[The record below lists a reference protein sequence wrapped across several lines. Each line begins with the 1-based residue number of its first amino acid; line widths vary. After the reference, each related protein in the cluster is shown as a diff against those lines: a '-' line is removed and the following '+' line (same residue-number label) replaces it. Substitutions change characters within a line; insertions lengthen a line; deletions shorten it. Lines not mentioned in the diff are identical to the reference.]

1 MVGIFSFLNPSEHL
15 TDKYKGLV
23 YVTNV
28 MSFIFCLVTLGVNAY
43 YYYFFGWL
51 PVLYFIFVMALL
63 FLIIPGINRI
73 NHRVGRTMFCLIPI
87 WLTMFVTIYFKLKDF
102 PQTYITYFDS
112 RFILM
117 ATLIVPGIVFRLQER
132 MLLYICLASSTVTII
147 LYDVI
152 HEFFGAGYYQKGFND
167 PSYYYINY
175 IVSLTFVVQVFGILV
190 MRSVMGRTAVNLEN
204 QNREIEAQHEELL
217 QHQEEMVS
225 SSEKLEAAYA
235 LITKQQAALEKH
247 NASLEALV
255 AEKSQELLHTNQELT
270 KYNNELLQFSYTVS
284 HNLRGPVARLLGL
297 TRLFKVTEGLS
308 ERVELEERVLK
319 SSQELDDI
327 LKDISLIIDIRNEIY
342 RVRERVYFEDEF
354 NKALSLLDENIK
366 AEHSF
371 SKDFSEAPYV
381 FGVRPMV
388 QSIIY
393 NLLSNAI
400 KYQSPDRP
408 LRVRIRSYA
417 PSPMKTILE
426 VSDNGMGIDLVNQQ
440 DNIFK
445 LYKRFHS
452 HVGGKGL
459 GLYLVKIQ
467 VEALGGEI
475 EVDSQVDQGATFRV
489 IFKQPEEVDRQ
500 VFHDTEIA
508 KVYYNAKLKICVI
521 QWQRPVTSAEYRET
535 LGTVLDSLKHHN
547 TPGLISDVRKRGAV
561 SREDQQWLFNTFE
574 PKAISNGLRQVAVVG
589 INNEELSLRQRS
601 ALNLQ
606 GFDSMEQAEQW
617 MKETL
622 WLSEV
627 SGPRHD
633 LS

>member
-1 MVGIFSFLNPSEHL
+1 MQNIFPFLKPSENL

-28 MSFIFCLVTLGVNAY
+28 MSFIFCLVTLGINAL

-51 PVLYFIFVMALL
+51 PAHYFIFIIALL
-63 FLIIPGINRI
+63 FLIVPAINRLD
-73 NHRVGRTMFCLIPI
+73 HRVGRMMFCLIPI
-87 WLTMFVTIYFKLKDF
+87 WLTMFATIYFKLKEF

-117 ATLIVPGIVFRLQER
+117 ATLILPGIVFRLQER
-132 MLLYICLASSTVTII
+132 KFVFICLASSTVTII

-175 IVSLTFVVQVFGILV
+175 IVSVTFIVQVFGILV
-190 MRSVMGRTAVNLEN
+190 MRSIMGKTAINLEN

-217 QHQEEMVS
+217 QHQEEMIS
-225 SSEKLEAAYA
+225 GSEKLEAAYA
-235 LITKQQAALEKH
+235 LITKQQAALEKY
-247 NASLEALV
+247 NARLEALV
-255 AEKSQELLHTNQELT
+255 AEKSQELLHTNEELT

-297 TRLFKVTEGLS
+297 TRLFKVTDGLDKKA
-308 ERVELEERVLK
+308 ELEDLVLK
-319 SSQELDDI
+319 SSEELDEI

-342 RVRERVYFEDEF
+342 RVRESVYFEDELK
-354 NKALSLLDENIK
+354 KALSLLGVNIK
-366 AEHSF
+366 DEYNF
-371 SKDFSEAPYV
+371 TTDFSSAPYV

-408 LRVRIRSYA
+408 LQVRIRSYA
-417 PSPMKTILE
+417 PSGSKTILE
-426 VSDNGMGIDLVNQQ
+426 VSDNGMGIDLANQQ
-440 DNIFK
+440 ENIFK
-445 LYKRFHS
+445 IYKRFHS
-452 HVGGKGL
+452 HVSGKGL

-467 VEALGGEI
+467 VEALAGEI
-475 EVDSQVDQGATFRV
+475 EVESQVDHGTTFR
-489 IFKQPEEVDRQ
+489 ITFKQPEDVDRQ
-500 VFHDTEIA
+500 VFYDTDIA
-508 KVYYNAKLKICVI
+508 KLYYNAKLKICVI
-521 QWQRPVTSAEYRET
+521 QWQRDVTSAEYRDT
-535 LGTVLDSLKHHN
+535 LTTVMDSLKHHN
-547 TPGLISDVRKRGAV
+547 TPGLISDITKRNV
-561 SREDQQWLFNTFE
+561 ISREDQHWLFNTFE
-574 PKAISNGLRQVAVVG
+574 PKAISNGLRQVAIVG
-589 INNEELSLRQRS
+589 IDKDALQLKHGS

-606 GFDSMEQAEQW
+606 TFDSMEQAEQW

-622 WLSEV
+622 
-627 SGPRHD
+627 
-633 LS
+633 

>member
-1 MVGIFSFLNPSEHL
+1 VTPIFSPFKPSEHI
-15 TDKYKGLV
+15 TDKYSGLV

-28 MSFIFCLVTLGVNAY
+28 MSFVFCLVTLGINAL

-51 PVLYFIFVMALL
+51 PALYFIFLVALL
-63 FLIIPGINRI
+63 FLIVPGINRL
-73 NHRVGRTMFCLIPI
+73 NHRVGRMMFCLIPI
-87 WLTMFVTIYFKLKDF
+87 WLTMFVTIYFKVEQF

-117 ATLIVPGIVFRLQER
+117 ATLILPGIVFRLQER
-132 MLLYICLASSTVTII
+132 VPLFICLASSTVTII

-175 IVSLTFVVQVFGILV
+175 IVSVTFIVQVFGILV
-190 MRSVMGRTAVNLEN
+190 MRSVMGKTAINLEN

-225 SSEKLEAAYA
+225 SNEKLEDAYQV
-235 LITKQQAALEKH
+235 ITRQQAALEKY
-247 NASLEALV
+247 NASLEVLV
-255 AEKSQELLHTNQELT
+255 AEKSKEVVHTNEELI

-297 TRLFKVTEGLS
+297 TRLTKITKEPAERTELDD
-308 ERVELEERVLK
+308 RILK
-319 SSQELDDI
+319 SSEELDEI
-327 LKDISLIIDIRNEIY
+327 LKDISLIVDIRNEIY
-342 RVRERVYFEDEF
+342 RVRERVYFEDEVK
-354 NKALSLLDENIK
+354 KALSLLGVNVKDEYN
-366 AEHSF
+366 F
-371 SKDFSEAPYV
+371 TTDFSSGPYV

-408 LRVRIRSYA
+408 LQVRIRSYA
-417 PSPMKTILE
+417 HQDSKTILE
-426 VSDNGMGIDLVNQQ
+426 VSDNGMGIDLVNQKE
-440 DNIFK
+440 NIFK

-452 HVGGKGL
+452 HVSGKGL
-459 GLYLVKIQ
+459 GLYLVKMQ

-475 EVDSQVDQGATFRV
+475 EAESRADHGTTFTIR
-489 IFKQPEEVDRQ
+489 FNQPEEVEQQ

-508 KVYYNAKLKICVI
+508 RLYYDANLKICVI
-521 QWQRPVTSAEYRET
+521 RWKRNVASAEYRDT
-535 LGTVLDSLKHHN
+535 LSILLESLKHHK
-547 TPGLISDVRKRGAV
+547 TPGLISEA
-561 SREDQQWLFNTFE
+561 SRLSTIIDDDQAWLFNTLVPE
-574 PKAISNGLRQVAVVG
+574 AIRNGLRQMAIVG
-589 INNEELSLRQRS
+589 MDKKSLSFNKTS

-606 GFDSMEQAEQW
+606 LFDSIEEAFQW

-622 WLSEV
+622 
-627 SGPRHD
+627 
-633 LS
+633 